1 MIISSADFY
10 YLSQNNGDKRVEQ
23 ATFWLRKFLFRL
35 HLTIMAKQNLM
46 GYSLTELEQLMLDM
60 GEKKFRGGQL
70 FKWLYRDHQTEFE
83 HMTDF
88 SKELRKNLEDK
99 YEFRSLTL
107 EHRQVSEDGTQKF
120 LFKLEDD
127 LPVETVLI
135 PDFGSERK
143 TVCISSQVGCAV
155 DCQFCA
161 TGRMGFKRDLT
172 AGEIVAQ
179 LIYLREEYGL
189 DAFSNVVMMG
199 MGEPLANFD
208 NVVKA
213 IELMVAPTGMML
225 SRKKITVSTSGYS
238 PKIKKL
244 ADTGLNICLAISL
257 HAAIQEKRV
266 KIMPIAKTFGL
277 EKLMQSIRYYADK
290 SRTQVMFEYIIFDN
304 FNDTLEDVRALAK
317 LVHGLPC
324 KINLLAY
331 NPVDGLDFKRPSEE
345 KMNWFGGQ
353 LAPRVP
359 VVTVRKSRGRDIDA
373 ACGQLAA
380 KQRLGRKIDV

>member
-1 MIISSADFY
+1 
-10 YLSQNNGDKRVEQ
+10 
-23 ATFWLRKFLFRL
+23 
-35 HLTIMAKQNLM
+35 MAKQNLL
-46 GYSLTELEQLMLDM
+46 GCTLSELEQLMIDL

-70 FKWLYRDHQTEFE
+70 FKWLYRDNQYDFE
-83 HMTDF
+83 LMTDF
-88 SKELRKNLEDK
+88 SKDLRKTLDEKFEFKSLELIHMQ
-99 YEFRSLTL
+99 E
-107 EHRQVSEDGTQKF
+107 SEDGTRKF
-120 LFKLEDD
+120 LFNLHDN

-155 DCQFCA
+155 NCSFCA
-161 TGRMGFKRDLT
+161 TGQMGFSRDLT
-172 AGEIVAQ
+172 PGEIIGQ
-179 LIYLREEYGL
+179 LIYLRENFGA

-213 IELMVAPTGMML
+213 IELMLAPTGMML
-225 SRKKITVSTSGYS
+225 SRKKVTVSTSGHS
-238 PKIKKL
+238 PKIRKL

-266 KIMPIAKTFGL
+266 KIMPIAETFGL
-277 EKLMQSIRYYADK
+277 EKLMQAIRYYAEK
-290 SRTQVMFEYIIFDN
+290 SRTHVMFEYIIFDN
-304 FNDTLEDVRALAK
+304 FNDTMKDVHALAK
-317 LVHGLPC
+317 LVRGLSC

-331 NPVDGLDFKRPSEE
+331 NPVDGLDFQRPSDD

-380 KQRLGRKIDV
+380 KQRLGKKHNV

>member
-1 MIISSADFY
+1 MKKI
-10 YLSQNNGDKRVEQ
+10 
-23 ATFWLRKFLFRL
+23 
-35 HLTIMAKQNLM
+35 NLL
-46 GYSLTELEQLMLDM
+46 GYSLSELEQLMIDM

-83 HMTDF
+83 YMTDF
-88 SKELRKNLEDK
+88 SKDLRQKLDDK
-99 YEFRSLTL
+99 YEFKSMQLIHSQT
-107 EHRQVSEDGTQKF
+107 SEDGTIKF
-120 LFKLEDD
+120 LFNLDD
-127 LPVETVLI
+127 NLPVETVLI

-155 DCQFCA
+155 NCGFCA
-161 TGRMGFKRDLT
+161 TGKMGFSRDLT
-172 AGEIVAQ
+172 AGEIVGQ
-179 LIYLREEYGL
+179 LIYLREEYGQ

-213 IELMVAPTGMML
+213 VELMLAPTGLML
-225 SRKKITVSTSGYS
+225 SRKKVTISTSGHS

-257 HAAIQEKRV
+257 HAATQEKRT
-266 KIMPIAKTFGL
+266 KIMPIAETFGL
-277 EKLMQSIRYYADK
+277 EKLMQSIRYYAEK

-304 FNDTLEDVRALAK
+304 FNDKMEDVHALAK
-317 LVHGLPC
+317 LVRGLSC

-331 NPVDGLDFKRPSEE
+331 NPVEGLDFNRPSEE

-353 LAPRVP
+353 LSPRVP

-380 KQRLGRKIDV
+380 KKQLGRKLDV

>member
-1 MIISSADFY
+1 
-10 YLSQNNGDKRVEQ
+10 
-23 ATFWLRKFLFRL
+23 
-35 HLTIMAKQNLM
+35 M
-46 GYSLTELEQLMLDM
+46 GYTLAELEQLMIDM

-70 FKWLYRDHQTEFE
+70 FKWLYRDHQTDFE
-83 HMTDF
+83 NMTDF
-88 SKELRKNLEDK
+88 SKDLRKNLEEK

-120 LFKLEDD
+120 LFKLDDD

-172 AGEIVAQ
+172 AGEIVGQ
-179 LIYLREEYGL
+179 LVYLREEYGF

-199 MGEPLANFD
+199 MGEPLANFN

-244 ADTGLNICLAISL
+244 ADTGLNVCLAISL

-266 KIMPIAKTFGL
+266 KIMPIAETFGL